1 MEGMTKI
8 ILYII
13 PLIVL
18 VLLGFFYFGPSGA
31 LDKLKGSAETLKDY
45 VPDVSM
51 GADQLTAK
59 EAGVPSD
66 HKNAINS
73 LKNTLEKMTQSTGPC
88 FAYYKE
94 GGLPELNEQGTS
106 ITFSYDPVKDETIVT
121 TYGGTA
127 GKQIVTDLSFTI
139 PKMELCVIADENIVK
154 SFGDR
159 YLNDKTWA
167 EKLASP
173 SDTIRKVNSIKIE
186 YSTNK
191 LNGHTIRAPELGAD
205 TVNDESNN
213 LQDYGVVYTPDGS
226 SICFFPTVYGNNV
239 CDGSDKDGLDDDCLG
254 ADPNEDISI
263 PRQIS
268 EGKLKKCF

>member
-18 VLLGFFYFGPSGA
+18 ILLGFFYFGPSGA
-31 LDKLKGSAETLKDY
+31 LDKLKDSAETLKDY

-59 EAGVPSD
+59 EAGVPSE
-66 HKNAINS
+66 HKTVINS
-73 LKNTLEKMTQSTGPC
+73 LKTTFEKMTKSTGPC
-88 FAYYKE
+88 FAYYKQ
-94 GGLPELNEQGTS
+94 GGLPELKEQGTS
-106 ITFSYDPVKDETIVT
+106 ITFSYDSVKDETIVM

-139 PKMELCVIADENIVK
+139 PKMKLCVIADENVVK
-154 SFGDR
+154 SFDAR

-173 SDTIRKVNSIKIE
+173 SDTIREVNSIKIE
-186 YSTNK
+186 YSTK
-191 LNGHTIRAPELGAD
+191 KYNGNVIRSPNLGED
-205 TVNDESNN
+205 IVNDVSDN
-213 LQDYGVVYTPDGS
+213 LRDYGVVYTPDGYH
-226 SICFFPTVYGNNV
+226 ICFFPTVYGGN
-239 CDGSDKDGLDDDCLG
+239 DKDGLNDDYLAQTPFGDT
-254 ADPNEDISI
+254 SI
-263 PRQIS
+263 PKQMS
-268 EGKLKKCF
+268 NGKLKKCFD